1 MGLDSGMTT
10 ENRLSPSSAYA
21 QFDTDGDGYVT
32 DAELEMSR
40 DLQHLKQSMEKAQAQ
55 RAMAWVA
62 LLGMLLYPSLVV
74 FCSWWGLTQ
83 GANLLGSMAPTYYAS
98 TAVLVASY
106 YTASA
111 WQNRPNGGNGKRV

>member
-1 MGLDSGMTT
+1 MTT
-10 ENRLSPSSAYA
+10 EKRLTPNSDYA

-32 DAELEMSR
+32 DAELEMSK
-40 DLQHLKQSMEKAQAQ
+40 DLQNLKQSMEKAQAQ
-55 RAMAWVA
+55 RAMAWFA

-74 FCSWWGLTQ
+74 FCSWWGLSQ

-106 YTASA
+106 YGASA
-111 WQNRPNGGNGKRV
+111 WQNRANGGNGK